1 MSLPRA
7 VLRNADRRGY
17 WLALSCCLFFFA
29 TYVLVGAHALRVI
42 GLGGDEPY
50 YLLIAHSLA
59 YDRDIDLANNFAEQ
73 DYWAYH
79 PSPLEGLHAIPQQA
93 GGAIISV
100 HDIGLPVLIA
110 PFYRIAGRWGAMVL
124 LSAVTA
130 LTVALCARAVFAHTR
145 SPIAVGLA
153 ALTIGLSVPS
163 LPYSAQIYPA
173 AVAALLVVWML
184 SLLDPV
190 QHPAPTQGQIVAY
203 SAAIGFLPWLSIK
216 YAVLS
221 AVLAGMGL
229 SFLRPAPGER
239 RARRWT
245 GYGVPVLVFA
255 AAWVALRL
263 RYYGSLSPA
272 AQYGGWGLGAG
283 RILRN
288 IGALLLDQEHGLLP
302 YTPAYLLVLPGMVV
316 MWRAGRRRSLARLSA
331 VLVPYVLLVA
341 SWSVWWAGW
350 SFPAR
355 FLAAVV
361 PVLAVPLGY
370 LYAAAWHKRR
380 RVLWRGGVVLL
391 IAASAGLSLFGMY
404 DPGYRLRNR
413 RDGSANLFL
422 DLAPRQVD
430 LTAILPAFV
439 PYSSAVM
446 FPAARLWGEV
456 GEVVPA
462 PDLGGREVRHTGQG
476 DLAGYLA
483 RGAQEILAAGLY
495 RVCATAQVGAAREQ
509 AGRVE
514 VVIPGSE
521 EVQILALAIGGADA
535 GASTEYEDICKELIV
550 ADRTRVDVRLW
561 STGKAD
567 FSLSDLWF
575 ERLGPWSPELY
586 ALGETVPFSDPDLD
600 RYLGE
605 GWSAAEPWGRWAV
618 GASSSMRVHLKRRD
632 TVLTL
637 IVFPYPVEGQVQRL
651 DISYNDVSLGEHELG
666 VADAQ
671 EVSVTIPRA
680 AIGRQVDVLRF
691 EYAYATSPSG
701 AGGGDRRPLAVGFIE
716 AKIRGQE

>member
-1 MSLPRA
+1 M
-7 VLRNADRRGY
+7 
-17 WLALSCCLFFFA
+17 
-29 TYVLVGAHALRVI
+29 LVGAHALRVI

-59 YDRDIDLANNFAEQ
+59 YDGDIDLANNFAER

-79 PSPLEGLHAIPQQA
+79 PYPLEGLHAISQRA
-93 GGAIISV
+93 SGAIISV

-110 PFYRIAGRWGAMVL
+110 PFYRIAGRWGVMVL
-124 LSAVTA
+124 LSAATA
-130 LTVALCARAVFAHTR
+130 LTIALCARAVYAHTR

-153 ALTIGLSVPS
+153 ALTIGLSIPT

-173 AVAALLVVWML
+173 AVAALLVVWMM

-229 SFLRPAPGER
+229 SLLRPASGET
-239 RARRWT
+239 RARRWVS
-245 GYGVPVLVFA
+245 YSVPVLVSA
-255 AAWVALRL
+255 VAWVVLRL

-272 AQYGGWGLGAG
+272 AQYGAWGLDAG

-288 IGALLLDQEHGLLP
+288 VGALFFDQEHGLLP
-302 YTPAYLLVLPGMVV
+302 YTPAYLLVPLGMVV
-316 MWRAGRRRSLARLSA
+316 MWHAGRRRLLARLAA
-331 VLVPYVLLVA
+331 VFTPYVLLVA

-380 RVLWRGGVVLL
+380 RVLWSGGVVLL
-391 IAASAGLSLFGMY
+391 IGLSAGLSLFGMV

-430 LTAILPAFV
+430 LTAVLPAFV
-439 PYSSAVM
+439 PYSSAVT

-462 PDLGGREVRHTGQG
+462 PELGGREVRHTGK
-476 DLAGYLA
+476 DDPAGYLA

-495 RVCATAQVGAAREQ
+495 RACATAKIEATREQ

-514 VVIPGSE
+514 VVTPGSE
-521 EVQILALAIGGADA
+521 EVQLLAMAIEGADTS
-535 GASTEYEDICKELIV
+535 ASTGYEDTCKELIV
-550 ADRTRVDVRLW
+550 ADRTRVDLRLW

-567 FSLSDLWF
+567 LSLSDLWF

-586 ALGETVPFSDPDLD
+586 ALGKTVSFSEPDLD
-600 RYLGE
+600 RYLEE
-605 GWSAAEPWGRWAV
+605 GWSRAEPWGRWAV

-637 IVFPYPVEGQVQRL
+637 VVFPYPVEGQVQRL
-651 DISYNDVSLGEHELG
+651 GISYNDLSLGEYDLG

-691 EYAYATSPSG
+691 EYAYAASPPE

-716 AKIRGQE
+716 ARIEGQE